1 MEHIVSFLEDKNK
14 LYNQF
19 HIQITGI
26 TYPDP
31 HYFVER
37 SNSSIY
43 CIEYIMEGEGTVY
56 MDEQVIYPVKG
67 DIYILPRGHNHR
79 YYSSRTNPWKKIW
92 MNVYGPLCDSLMNL
106 YQLQGIYHIKG
117 LDLLGL
123 FEEFLRVSEQQGAG
137 IDDIL
142 LKCSIIYHEILARI
156 SRHLYNNPITNNTIA
171 SEIKEFID
179 RNIYSK
185 LSMEVLAKHACLSSS
200 QVNRLFK
207 KEYNQTPY
215 DYILSQKISTA
226 KLLLQYTNIPI
237 KQIAYKLNF
246 ADEHYFSNFFKEKC
260 GVSPKDYGK
269 CNMEQ

>member
-14 LYNQF
+14 RYNQF

-56 MDEQVIYPVKG
+56 MDEQVIYPAKG
-67 DIYILPRGHNHR
+67 DIYILPEGHNHR

-117 LDLLGL
+117 LNLLGL
-123 FEEFLRVSEQQGAG
+123 FEEFLRVSEQQEEGM
-137 IDDIL
+137 DDIL
-142 LKCSIIYHEILARI
+142 LRCSVIYHEILARI
-156 SRHLYNNPITNNTIA
+156 SRHLYNKPIANNTVA
-171 SEIKEFID
+171 YEIKEFID
-179 RNIYSK
+179 RNIYNI
-185 LSMEVLAKHACLSSS
+185 LSMEVLAKQACLSSS
-200 QVNRLFK
+200 QVNRIFK

-215 DYILSQKISTA
+215 DYILSQKIATA

-260 GVSPKDYGK
+260 GVTPKDYRFS
-269 CNMEQ
+269 

>member
-1 MEHIVSFLEDKNK
+1 
-14 LYNQF
+14 
-19 HIQITGI
+19 
-26 TYPDP
+26 
-31 HYFVER
+31 
-37 SNSSIY
+37 
-43 CIEYIMEGEGTVY
+43 
-56 MDEQVIYPVKG
+56 
-67 DIYILPRGHNHR
+67 
-79 YYSSRTNPWKKIW
+79 
-92 MNVYGPLCDSLMNL
+92 MNL

-123 FEEFLRVSEQQGAG
+123 FEEFLRVSEQQEEGM
-137 IDDIL
+137 DDIL
-142 LKCSIIYHEILARI
+142 LKCSVIYHEILARI
-156 SRHLYNNPITNNTIA
+156 SRHLYNKPITNNTIA

-179 RNIYSK
+179 RNIYNK
-185 LSMEVLAKHACLSSS
+185 LSMEVLAKQACLSSS

-215 DYILSQKISTA
+215 DYILSQKITTA

-269 CNMEQ
+269 